1 MSVKTVGDLMH
12 KGVIACSPETPLIEV
27 VRIINDTS
35 VHAIMVLGPRSQP
48 SDAATQVGITTQ
60 VDTTTQVGI
69 TAQVGII
76 THMDIIRCYGKNLN
90 QLAAGEI
97 MTGQVYQIEPDQPA
111 QLAAERMLQ
120 KGVEHLLVIER
131 QGDERLPVGV
141 ISTTDLI
148 REMRGSRWIWHIG

>member
-12 KGVIACSPETPLIEV
+12 KGVIACSPETPLTEV

-35 VHAIMVLGPRSQP
+35 VHAIMVLGTRSQ
-48 SDAATQVGITTQ
+48 SSETATQVG
-60 VDTTTQVGI
+60 V
-69 TAQVGII
+69 I
-76 THMDIIRCYGKNLN
+76 THMDIIRYYGKNLN

-97 MTGQVYQIEPDQPA
+97 MTKKVYEIEPDQPA
-111 QLAAERMLQ
+111 QLAAEQMLQ

-131 QGDERLPVGV
+131 QDGKHLPVGV